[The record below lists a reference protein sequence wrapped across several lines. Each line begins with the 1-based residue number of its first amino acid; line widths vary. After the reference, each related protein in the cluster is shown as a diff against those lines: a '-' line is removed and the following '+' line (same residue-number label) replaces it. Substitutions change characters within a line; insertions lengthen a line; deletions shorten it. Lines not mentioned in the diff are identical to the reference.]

1 VKIEKELIQLKA
13 YDLLPASQ
21 GGQLT
26 LRHSGRQF
34 QVNANQY
41 SMLEALRSNSMSL
54 ESLVQFYLG
63 QGWLVS
69 FRELHALV
77 NFLIQENA
85 FENPLFAAYF
95 LHHEKAPLQGAQKS
109 VPVSRE
115 LPFLR
120 SLAPALADHFIK
132 NSQVLKLKSQ
142 SRIVAQQERSRDLY
156 IVLSGQL
163 GIYKSHAPNQ
173 RERTAVLGA
182 GALFGER
189 GFLLGQARSAD
200 VVTLTDCDVLKIPF
214 LPEYDQLIRTDKA
227 QTLQHRFWVLQALAS
242 SDFFS
247 SLPSDSLDALI
258 FSGRL
263 VQAPAYQVLFREGQT
278 GNSCYILVQGAV
290 LISQKGQ
297 NINILNQG
305 ACFGEISLLMSG
317 GVRTATVT
325 TQQDSILLEI
335 NQSHFYNVLAQNLV
349 LAKKI
354 EELALQ
360 RLKKDSQR

>member
-1 VKIEKELIQLKA
+1 MI
-13 YDLLPASQ
+13 
-21 GGQLT
+21 

-34 QVNANQY
+34 QVNPNQY
-41 SMLEALRSNSMSL
+41 SMLEALRNNSMSL

-69 FRELHALV
+69 FRELHSLIH
-77 NFLIQENA
+77 FLIQEDA
-85 FENPLFAAYF
+85 FVSPTFAAYF
-95 LHHEKAPLQGAQKS
+95 SQHDQAPVAASAKKS

-120 SLAPALADHFIK
+120 SLDPHLADHFLK
-132 NSQVLKLKSQ
+132 NSQVLKVKPQ
-142 SRIVAQQERSRDLY
+142 TRIVAQQERSRDLY

-163 GIYKSHAPNQ
+163 GIYKSHGPQ
-173 RERTAVLGA
+173 HRERTSVLGA

-200 VVTLTDCDVLKIPF
+200 VVALTDCEVLKIPF

-227 QTLQHRFWVLQALAS
+227 QSLQHRFWVLQALAS

-247 SLPSDSLDALI
+247 SLPSDSHDALI

-263 VQAPAYQVLFREGQT
+263 VQAKAYQTLFQEGQP
-278 GNSCYILVQGAV
+278 GNACYIIVQGSAV
-290 LISQKGQ
+290 VSQKGQ
-297 NINILNQG
+297 NINIMNQG

-317 GVRTATVT
+317 GVRTATIT
-325 TQQDSILLEI
+325 TQSDSILLEI
-335 NQSHFYNVLAQNLV
+335 NQNHFYTVLAQNLV

-354 EELALQ
+354 EDLAHT
-360 RLKKDSQR
+360 RLKKDQSR

>member
-1 VKIEKELIQLKA
+1 MKIEKELIQLKP

-26 LRHSGRQF
+26 LRHSGRHF

-77 NFLIQENA
+77 HFLIQESA
-85 FENPLFAAYF
+85 FVNPAFAAYF
-95 LHHEKAPLQGAQKS
+95 LHHEQAPLLAAKKA

-120 SLAPALADHFIK
+120 SLAPNLADHFIK
-132 NSQVLKLKSQ
+132 NSQVLKLKAQ
-142 SRIVAQQERSRDLY
+142 TRIVAQQERSRDLY

-163 GIYKSHAPNQ
+163 GIYKTHGAN
-173 RERTAVLGA
+173 RERTSILGS

-200 VVTLTDCDVLKIPF
+200 VICLTDCDVLKIPF
-214 LPEYDQLIRTDKA
+214 LPEYEQLIRTDKA
-227 QTLQHRFWVLQALAS
+227 QSLQHRFWVLQALAS

-247 SLPSDSLDALI
+247 SLPSDSHDALI

-263 VQAPAYQVLFREGQT
+263 VQSPAYQVLFREGQP
-278 GNSCYILVQGAV
+278 GNSCYIIVQGSAV
-290 LISQKGQ
+290 VSQKGQ
-297 NINILNQG
+297 NINIMNQG

-325 TQQDSILLEI
+325 TQTDSILLEI
-335 NQSHFYNVLAQNLV
+335 NQNHFYQVLAQNLV

-360 RLKKDSQR
+360 RLNKDSQR

>member
-1 VKIEKELIQLKA
+1 VKIEKEIIQLKP

-77 NFLIQENA
+77 HFLIQENA
-85 FENPLFAAYF
+85 FVDPSFAAYF
-95 LHHEKAPLQGAQKS
+95 LHHENAPLLAAKKT

-120 SLAPALADHFIK
+120 SLDPNLADHFIK
-132 NSQVLKLKSQ
+132 NSQVLKLKAQ
-142 SRIVAQQERSRDLY
+142 TRIVAQQERSRDLY
-156 IVLSGQL
+156 IVLAGQL
-163 GIYKSHAPNQ
+163 GIYKSQAPNQ
-173 RERTAVLGA
+173 RERTAILGA

-200 VVTLTDCDVLKIPF
+200 VIALTDCEVLKIPF
-214 LPEYDQLIRTDKA
+214 LSEYDQLIRTDKA
-227 QTLQHRFWVLQALAS
+227 QSLQHRFWVLQALAS

-247 SLPSDSLDALI
+247 SLPSDSHDALI

-263 VQAPAYQVLFREGQT
+263 VQSPAYQVLFREGQA
-278 GNSCYILVQGAV
+278 GNACYIIVQGSAV
-290 LISQKGQ
+290 VSKNGQ

-325 TQQDSILLEI
+325 TQTDSILLEI
-335 NQSHFYNVLAQNLV
+335 NQNHFYTVLAQNLV

-360 RLKKDSQR
+360 RLSKDASR